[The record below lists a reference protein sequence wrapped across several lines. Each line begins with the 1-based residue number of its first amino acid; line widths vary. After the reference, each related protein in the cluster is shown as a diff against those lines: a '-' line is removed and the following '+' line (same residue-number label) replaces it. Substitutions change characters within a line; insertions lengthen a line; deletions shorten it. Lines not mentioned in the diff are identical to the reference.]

1 MKGQLSSLDLHF
13 LVRELQSL
21 VGARLDK
28 AYQGTGERKRDLLL
42 QFHKKD
48 KGKGLLRILLPG
60 LVYMTEAKPEYDAMP
75 GQFATFLRRHVGN
88 ARLIGVEQKGFERL
102 LELKLENKDGIF
114 TLVLELLPPGNG
126 LLLNNQGKIINLLE
140 PQKTSSRVLRGG
152 AVYEPPPLLFDTKG
166 ATADMIVERLFSSTK
181 DSIVKSLA
189 IDLGLGG
196 DYAEEV
202 CSRAG
207 VEKSRKD
214 LSREELGRIATAM
227 KGIFEER
234 ISPSAND
241 EEAFPVAMRTKETI
255 TSFPSFSQAIE
266 TIVPDEP
273 VLRAVKAE
281 AKTRRAKAT
290 DVVKHQEL
298 ALTGLLKAAEE
309 NQRKGELLYEHYEEV
324 ERLLHD
330 IKEAHKTMSWADLKK
345 KFPNVT
351 IDEQKGHVTIELG
364 TKE

>member
-1 MKGQLSSLDLHF
+1 MKSQLSSLDLHF
-13 LVRELQSL
+13 LVRELQGL
-21 VGARLDK
+21 VGGRLQK
-28 AYQGTGERKRDLLL
+28 VYQGTAERKRDLLL
-42 QFHKKD
+42 LFYRKEEEKAM
-48 KGKGLLRILLPG
+48 LRILLPG
-60 LVYMTEAKPEYDAMP
+60 LVYLAEAKSEYDAMP
-75 GQFATFLRRHVGN
+75 GPFATFLRRHVGN

-152 AVYEPPPLLFDTKG
+152 AVYEPPPVLFDTKN
-166 ATADMIVERLFSSTK
+166 ATPEMIVEKLFSSTK

-196 DYAEEV
+196 EYAEEV

-207 VEKSRKD
+207 VEKARKD
-214 LSREELGRIATAM
+214 LSKTELGKIAAVVKEM
-227 KGIFEER
+227 FDEKS
-234 ISPSAND
+234 SPFINGD
-241 EEAFPVAMRTKETI
+241 GAFPITMRTKEKVVDT
-255 TSFPSFSQAIE
+255 PSFSRAIE
-266 TIVPDEP
+266 MAKPEESAVTV
-273 VLRAVKAE
+273 VKAE
-281 AKTRRAKAT
+281 AKRPRDKAA
-290 DVVKHQEL
+290 DVVKQQEL
-298 ALTGLLKAAEE
+298 ALVGLLKAAEE
-309 NQRKGELLYEHYEEV
+309 NQRKGELLYERYQEV

-351 IDEQKGHVTIELG
+351 IDEQKGQVTIELG
-364 TKE
+364 AKG